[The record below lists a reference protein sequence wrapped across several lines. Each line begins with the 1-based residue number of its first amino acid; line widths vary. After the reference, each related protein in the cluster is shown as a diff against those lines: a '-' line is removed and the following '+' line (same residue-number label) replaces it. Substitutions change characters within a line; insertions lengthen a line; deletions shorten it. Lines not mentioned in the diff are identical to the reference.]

1 VKIYSLNGKWKM
13 KDTRRKR
20 WISAQVPGSVF
31 TDLLREGLMED
42 PFYRDNEDR
51 TLALSY
57 NDYEY
62 TRDFNI
68 SGDLLKHDR
77 IFLCCEGLDTLT
89 EIRINGNLITRTNNM
104 HRSYEFDVKKV
115 LREGSN
121 NIHILLFSPTRFI
134 ERKQKENP
142 LWKRINDIVLPGF
155 YHLRKAHC
163 MFGWDWGPKI
173 PDSGIWRNIS
183 LKFLDDA
190 RLGNIYISQNHQ
202 ANRVKLDIKID
213 FEVWSQGEFNLEVTV
228 MPPGGKRI
236 CKAKKLNCLK
246 DYCTIPVEVSD
257 PRLWWPNGC
266 GKQYLY
272 KILVSLKKNNGVL
285 ESREFKTGLRK
296 LGIRQ
301 EYDRWGRS
309 FEFEINGIPI
319 FARGADYIIEDNLMS
334 RYSYKRTE
342 NLIKDC
348 AEANF
353 NCIRVWGGGIYPD
366 DDFFNLCDQYG
377 IIVWQDFMFSCS
389 IYPVDKEFIGNVEQE
404 LECNIKRIRNHPSLG
419 LWCGNNEVEWIIDMI
434 DKQSFIGEPIR
445 KDMLPLPMKMIKKMY
460 SRLFEDIIPKAVK
473 KYDPDRFY
481 WPSSPSSG
489 GKFDNPNEENRGDVH
504 CWDVWHGLKPFSYY
518 SRYYFR
524 FTSEY
529 GFQSFPGIKT
539 VESFT
544 VPEDRNIFSYI
555 MEKHQKNAS
564 ANGKILNYLS
574 ETFKYPKDFESLLY
588 TSQLLQ
594 AEAIKYG
601 VEHWRRNRGR
611 CMGSIYWQL
620 NDCWPTASWSSID
633 YYGRWKAL
641 HYYAKRFYAPVL
653 ISAVNEDTKVNI
665 YVVNDTMESIKGV
678 IEWRLINNERGVMR
692 KNKQNTAVDSMKA
705 EDCISLDLKD
715 MINKNNIR
723 NIYLEFSFNT
733 GGRDASSGSL
743 LFVKPKHFNFLNPD
757 IKATINEIGD
767 RFIITLD
774 SRTYAKSVELDLKK
788 TDCKFS
794 DNYFDLSAGNT
805 KEVIIDKSSMSGKLN
820 LGQVRSQLKIR
831 SIYDIE
837 ER

>member
-1 VKIYSLNGKWKM
+1 
-13 KDTRRKR
+13 
-20 WISAQVPGSVF
+20 
-31 TDLLREGLMED
+31 
-42 PFYRDNEDR
+42 
-51 TLALSY
+51 
-57 NDYEY
+57 
-62 TRDFNI
+62 
-68 SGDLLKHDR
+68 
-77 IFLCCEGLDTLT
+77 
-89 EIRINGNLITRTNNM
+89 
-104 HRSYEFDVKKV
+104 
-115 LREGSN
+115 
-121 NIHILLFSPTRFI
+121 
-134 ERKQKENP
+134 
-142 LWKRINDIVLPGF
+142 
-155 YHLRKAHC
+155 
-163 MFGWDWGPKI
+163 
-173 PDSGIWRNIS
+173 
-183 LKFLDDA
+183 
-190 RLGNIYISQNHQ
+190 
-202 ANRVKLDIKID
+202 
-213 FEVWSQGEFNLEVTV
+213 
-228 MPPGGKRI
+228 
-236 CKAKKLNCLK
+236 
-246 DYCTIPVEVSD
+246 
-257 PRLWWPNGC
+257 
-266 GKQYLY
+266 
-272 KILVSLKKNNGVL
+272 
-285 ESREFKTGLRK
+285 
-296 LGIRQ
+296 
-301 EYDRWGRS
+301 
-309 FEFEINGIPI
+309 
-319 FARGADYIIEDNLMS
+319 
-334 RYSYKRTE
+334 
-342 NLIKDC
+342 
-348 AEANF
+348 
-353 NCIRVWGGGIYPD
+353 
-366 DDFFNLCDQYG
+366 
-377 IIVWQDFMFSCS
+377 
-389 IYPVDKEFIGNVEQE
+389 
-404 LECNIKRIRNHPSLG
+404 
-419 LWCGNNEVEWIIDMI
+419 
-434 DKQSFIGEPIR
+434 
-445 KDMLPLPMKMIKKMY
+445 
-460 SRLFEDIIPKAVK
+460 VK